1 MSAPGADLARARP
14 TVPLIVLGAGGFARN
29 ALDVVEAM
37 NQVQPC
43 YRVLGVLDR
52 TGPLGPQLTRR
63 GIRLLGGDDVL
74 DHLDAQY
81 LIALAEPTARRRL
94 DDRATRRHRAAAIAV
109 HPAAT
114 VSRHTVLGPGAVVT
128 AGVRIASD
136 VVVGRHVHLN
146 LNVTVGHDVRLDD
159 YVTLHPLAAIS
170 GSVILEDG
178 VTVGSGAVVLPGVR
192 VGGGSTVGAG
202 AVVTADVPAGVTVV
216 GVPARVTPG
225 SRVCRDRS

>member
-1 MSAPGADLARARP
+1 MSAPKVGVARDVQ
-14 TVPLIVLGAGGFARN
+14 TVPLVVLGAGGFARN
-29 ALDVVEAM
+29 VLDVVEAM
-37 NQVQPC
+37 NQIRPG
-43 YRVLGVLDR
+43 YHVLGVLDR
-52 TGPLGPQLTRR
+52 AGPLSAQLTRR

-81 LIALAEPTARRRL
+81 LIAMADPDARRRL
-94 DDRATRRHRAAAIAV
+94 DDRATGRQREAAIAV

-114 VSRHTVLGPGAVVT
+114 VSRHTALGPGAVIT

-136 VVVGRHVHLN
+136 VLVGRHVHLN

-159 YVTLHPLAAIS
+159 YVTLHPQAAIS

-178 VTVGSGAVVLPGVR
+178 VTVGSAAVVLPGVR
-192 VGGGSTVGAG
+192 VGCGSTVGAG

-216 GVPARVTPG
+216 GAPARVT
-225 SRVCRDRS
+225 